1 MNAVN
6 GGSAAHDAVDRRT
19 LMLIV
24 AALMLVMLLA
34 SLSQTVLSTAL
45 PTIVGALDGADHI
58 LWVITAYLLSST
70 VMMPIQGRL
79 SDQFGRKPILLW
91 AVSVFTVGSFLG
103 AIATSMPILIVARI
117 VQGLGGGGLMVL
129 SQAAIADVVPARERG
144 KYMGFIG
151 VAFAFSS
158 VVGPLL
164 GGWFTEGPGWRWAF
178 WINVPLGIAAFVVTA
193 LLLRKPAR
201 PAGPTRPDYLG
212 MMLLSI
218 VTTTLVLGVTWG
230 GHQYA
235 WVSPQIIAL
244 AVATIVG
251 SVAFL
256 WAESRAAEPIIP
268 VALFKDR
275 NFNLTT
281 IGSLALGIAM
291 FGSISYMPTYL
302 QMAMGVNATHAGLM
316 MISMM
321 SGLLITAVGTG
332 IIISRTGKYR
342 RYPIAGAAVM
352 MLGLY
357 LMSTITVQTSRFLI
371 ELFML
376 VLGVGI
382 GLGMQVMTLIVQNS
396 FPHAIVGTA
405 TAANNYFRQ
414 VGATLGSAVVG
425 SIFTARLLASLK
437 KHVGAGS
444 GAGSFDSNALTPDL
458 VRSLPEPVR
467 KVIVE
472 AYNDALMPVFL
483 GLVPLMFVSL
493 VCLWF
498 VREIPLARTVESNKH
513 G

>member
-1 MNAVN
+1 MNAMN
-6 GGSAAHDAVDRRT
+6 RDLPTEASVDRRT
-19 LMLIV
+19 LVLIV

-70 VMMPIQGRL
+70 IMMPIQGRL
-79 SDQFGRKPILLW
+79 SDQFGRKPILLS
-91 AVSVFTVGSFLG
+91 AVFVFTVGSFFG
-103 AIATSMPILIVARI
+103 AIATSMPILIIARV

-144 KYMGFIG
+144 KYMGFVG

-178 WINVPLGIAAFVVTA
+178 WINVPLGIVAFAVTA
-193 LLLRKPAR
+193 VLLKKPPR
-201 PAGPTRPDYLG
+201 RSEPTRPDYLG
-212 MMLLSI
+212 MMLLAC
-218 VTTTLVLGVTWG
+218 VTTSLVLGVTWG

-235 WVSPQIIAL
+235 WTSPQIMTL
-244 AVATIVG
+244 AFATVLG
-251 SVAFL
+251 SVAFGS
-256 WAESRAAEPIIP
+256 AESRAAEPIIP
-268 VALFKDR
+268 IALFRDR

-291 FGSISYMPTYL
+291 FGAISYMPTYL
-302 QMAMGVNATHAGLM
+302 QMAMGVNATQAGLM

-342 RYPIAGAAVM
+342 RYPISGAVVM

-357 LMSTITVQTSRFLI
+357 LMSTITVQTSRFMI

-437 KHVGAGS
+437 GHVEAGPGAG
-444 GAGSFDSNALTPDL
+444 AFDSNALTPDL
-458 VRSLPEPVR
+458 VRSLPDPVR
-467 KVIVE
+467 EVIVA

-483 GLVPLMFVSL
+483 GLVPLMFVSFI
-493 VCLWF
+493 CLWF
-498 VREIPLARTVESNKH
+498 VREIPLAQTVDSHRH